1 MEIKMNIFQRKSVN
15 IPDNGNGKNI
25 LEQFEISNDWEES
38 YVPDEKKDTT
48 VKKNYCPNAELFRRL
63 IEGTSFDRRINKK
76 IEPVEKPIKLK
87 EPSNKHI
94 TAKQHP
100 KADIKLSIRKT
111 KNEINLSQPIKPL
124 TKKKFINE
132 KAQKRLE
139 HITNNVFNL

>member
-1 MEIKMNIFQRKSVN
+1 MNIFQRKAVSV
-15 IPDNGNGKNI
+15 PDSGNGKKN

-48 VKKNYCPNAELFRRL
+48 VKKNYCPKAELFRRL

-76 IEPVEKPIKLK
+76 IESVEKPIKLK

-94 TAKQHP
+94 PAQQHP
-100 KADIKLSIRKT
+100 KADTKLSIKKT
-111 KNEINLSQPIKPL
+111 KNEINLSQSMKSL